1 MYQFPPQL
9 SNALQV
15 TVEKKNG
22 ISRKSLHA
30 FRSSEQWGRGRELAL
45 RGRRGYSDLPAEMK
59 ATATLEDTNLYYFRS
74 FAIIPT
80 HSTCKAWRNYPDTFE
95 TLFLFFFSDECVTNW
110 LSSYFC
116 FKLNLKGY
124 CHDNFTAFSSKLWW
138 NYDPEPL
145 FKTRTLLQPQEEDI
159 KRFSKEEQTRVFFWR
174 YFPLTMAKLENVIL
188 TFSSCSPYM
197 CHPWPSTTISSLS
210 SLLYET
216 GSFRFADYRWS
227 KHIFW
232 LFTF

>member
-1 MYQFPPQL
+1 
-9 SNALQV
+9 
-15 TVEKKNG
+15 
-22 ISRKSLHA
+22 
-30 FRSSEQWGRGRELAL
+30 
-45 RGRRGYSDLPAEMK
+45 MK

-197 CHPWPSTTISSLS
+197 CHPWPTTTISSLS
-210 SLLYET
+210 SLINHFYTKRDHSGLLIIADQNI
-216 GSFRFADYRWS
+216 SFGFSRFKKISWQCPFNWRRTTDDCTERIPW
-227 KHIFW
+227 HIVM
-232 LFTF
+232 LRIKIM